1 MLCSRRETSATPHNT
16 TPHNTM
22 TNTTFLDQELTLDH
36 LKTINGGGLPGWVIR
51 AWKKWIN
58 DESDDVVN
66 SLTELNK
73 LAKNNTNNDRME
85 EN

>member
-1 MLCSRRETSATPHNT
+1 MLCSRRETST

-22 TNTTFLDQELTLDH
+22 TNTKFLDQELTFDD
-36 LKTINGGGLPGWVIR
+36 LKTINGGGWGSWVFR

-66 SLTELNK
+66 ALTELNK
-73 LAKNNTNNDRME
+73 HAKNNTSNDRME

>member
-1 MLCSRRETSATPHNT
+1 
-16 TPHNTM
+16 M
-22 TNTTFLDQELTLDH
+22 TNTKLLDQELTFDD
-36 LKTINGGGLPGWVIR
+36 LKTINGGGWPDWVYR

-73 LAKNNTNNDRME
+73 RAKNNTSNDRME